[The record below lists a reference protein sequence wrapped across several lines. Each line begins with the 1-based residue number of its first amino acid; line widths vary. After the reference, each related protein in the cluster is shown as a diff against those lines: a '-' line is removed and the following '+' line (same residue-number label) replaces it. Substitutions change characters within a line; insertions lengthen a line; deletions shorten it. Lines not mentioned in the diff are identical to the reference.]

1 MRSNLGLSI
10 AAGLLLAT
18 LAPAWAEEGTNPVEL
33 AQAVPQ
39 ATVSLASGLKA
50 SESKGNPISAKF
62 EIDNGALQLSVY
74 TMNRDQ
80 FTEVIVDHWSG
91 TIAKAE
97 PITSGDDLKAAG
109 VQGAAM
115 AKAQMK
121 LEAAVDKAVAANAG
135 YLAVE
140 VEPKLEGDRPLAAIT
155 LMKGQDIKKVNVNL
169 D

>member
-97 PITSGDDLKAAG
+97 PIVAGDDLRAAG
-109 VQGAAM
+109 EQGAIM
-115 AKAQMK
+115 AKAQVK
-121 LEAAVDKAVAANAG
+121 LAAAVERAVQA
-135 YLAVE
+135 
-140 VEPKLEGDRPLAAIT
+140 
-155 LMKGQDIKKVNVNL
+155 
-169 D
+169 